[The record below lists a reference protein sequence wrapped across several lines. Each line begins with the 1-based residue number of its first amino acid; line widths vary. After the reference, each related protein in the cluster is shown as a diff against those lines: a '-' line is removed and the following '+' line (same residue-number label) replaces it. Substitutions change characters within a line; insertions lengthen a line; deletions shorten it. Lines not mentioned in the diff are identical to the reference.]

1 MANADEKQYFDNA
14 REMFL
19 TAGWCDFI
27 EDVEGIVET
36 LTLDAADNADDF
48 FFCKG
53 KLEALR
59 VILSYE
65 NTVKEA
71 ERLNDIDD

>member
-19 TAGWCDFI
+19 TAGWSDFI

-36 LTLDAADNADDF
+36 PTLDADNADDF
-48 FFCKG
+48 FLQG
-53 KLEALR
+53 KLEAQGGFVL
-59 VILSYE
+59 
-65 NTVKEA
+65 
-71 ERLNDIDD
+71 

>member
-19 TAGWCDFI
+19 TAGWSDFMRMLRS
-27 EDVEGIVET
+27 IVET
-36 LTLDAADNADDF
+36 LLLDALTMLMTS
-48 FFCKG
+48 FCKG
-53 KLEALR
+53 KLAVFR
-59 VILSYE
+59 VFAVFE
-65 NTVKEA
+65 TTVKEA